1 MAITLFFFKILFI
14 YLFGCFS
21 SQLQHAGSSLHHEG
35 SSVVTHRLRS
45 CSTQPSNCGTLVP
58 EHATSVVSARG
69 LSFFA
74 ACGTLVPQPETEPM
88 SPALQ
93 GRFLTT
99 ELPEQ
104 SCIVL
109 TVIFLHSPTP
119 ASITGDS
126 ARRISPA
133 TPEGYRGFAAPSLQD
148 VLP

>member
-1 MAITLFFFKILFI
+1 M
-14 YLFGCFS
+14 
-21 SQLQHAGSSLHHEG
+21 QDLHCIMKDLLLSHID
-35 SSVVTHRLRS
+35 SVVAGA
-45 CSTQPSNCGTLVP
+45 QPSNCGTLVP
-58 EHATSVVSARG
+58 EHATSVVPARG

-88 SPALQ
+88 SPLCK

-99 ELPEQ
+99 EPPEQ

-109 TVIFLHSPTP
+109 TVLFLHSPHP

-126 ARRISPA
+126 ARRLSPLPSLKD
-133 TPEGYRGFAAPSLQD
+133 TEGFAAPSLQD